1 MAAPEGSAARRS
13 PRAREG
19 PQNCSVPDCSAEAVR
34 SLALAEAKK
43 AFSSLPDSERRA
55 HLCREHYRAWKK
67 ATKKDRDLK
76 RLGW

>member
-1 MAAPEGSAARRS
+1 MSPSSDASPRKS
-13 PRAREG
+13 PRAAEAAVRCG
-19 PQNCSVPDCSAEAVR
+19 VPDCTEDAVR

-43 AFSSLPDSERRA
+43 AFSSLPDGERRV

-67 ATKKDRDLK
+67 STKKDRELQ